1 MRSGFLAPILWVLP
15 LLTLSRSQTVEAPQ
29 LIQDVRVFDGE
40 HVHEHRN
47 VLIENGKITRISD
60 ASLKV
65 RGAKIVDGRGRT
77 LLPGLFDAHVHMPNN
92 VEDAARQALELGVTT
107 QLDMFTSED
116 RLKRIK
122 KMEAEDTPDLAD
134 VRSAGVGA
142 TVPGGHPT
150 QMGGPPIP
158 MLTKPEEA
166 QAFVDARIAE
176 GSDYIK
182 IIHDDGSTWP
192 WPHKPVPMLDNAIM
206 RALVEASH
214 KRGKLAVV
222 HVLSEPQA
230 RDAVEAG
237 ADGLAHIF
245 EGEPSSPD
253 FGQLAASHHIF
264 VIATLSTIYGDC
276 GKSEGP
282 SLLADPYIAPFIL
295 PAWRHGMEIP
305 KIDPS
310 QNHICNSSD
319 DAIHQLLASHVP
331 ILVGTDAPVPGTT
344 YGASVHGEMMLLVR
358 DGLTPIQ
365 ALAAATSVPAQM
377 FHLND
382 RGLIR
387 EGLRADLVLVQGDP
401 TENILATRRIVQ
413 VWKKGV
419 LVQRKQSE

>member
-92 VEDAARQALELGVTT
+92 MEDAARQALELGVTT

-158 MLTKPEEA
+158 TLAKPEEA

-192 WPHKPVPMLDNAIM
+192 WPHKPVPMLDNATM
-206 RALVEASH
+206 RAVVEAAH

-222 HVLSEPQA
+222 HILSEPQA

-282 SLLADPYIAPFIL
+282 RLLADPYIGSFIL

-310 QNHICNSSD
+310 QNHICNISD

-419 LVQRKQSE
+419 PVQRKQSE